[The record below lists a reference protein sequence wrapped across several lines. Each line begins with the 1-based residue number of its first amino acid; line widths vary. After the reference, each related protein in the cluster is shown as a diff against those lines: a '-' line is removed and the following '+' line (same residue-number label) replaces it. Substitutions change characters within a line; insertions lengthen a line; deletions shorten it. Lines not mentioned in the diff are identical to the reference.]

1 MKELTSKLECL
12 QTKGDFSE
20 FMSLLIADLRTNR
33 QDWENRDLESYLNAI
48 MNWTEDMDGYYQNNN
63 NLPTPSQCRL
73 ADTCKY
79 FISGNNV
86 WLILKRATPN
96 GSFSF
101 GDYANNSKSFRP

>member
-1 MKELTSKLECL
+1 MNGQELNVNLIKKLTSKLECL

-73 ADTCKY
+73 AY
-79 FISGNNV
+79 VNV
-86 WLILKRATPN
+86 PETKSLEFEKFLS
-96 GSFSF
+96 SFKVV
-101 GDYANNSKSFRP
+101 N